1 MAAIDSELINLFQNN
16 NNGVSNHVHHY
27 QHHHLP
33 NPIATNI
40 NGPLVS
46 SDDSESESHANIV
59 LELKGYLNKWTN
71 YIHGWQ
77 PRFIV
82 FKDGTL
88 SYYKSEE
95 DSDFGCRGA
104 ISVFKATVKVR
115 VFVYIYICNVV
126 PLNDFV
132 GKFIEKP

>member
-1 MAAIDSELINLFQNN
+1 MAAIDGDLLIGFQNN
-16 NNGVSNHVHHY
+16 NNNNNHHY
-27 QHHHLP
+27 LK
-33 NPIATNI
+33 ATNI
-40 NGPLVS
+40 NGPQQTVIS
-46 SDDSESESHANIV
+46 SGDDSDPESPYSNII

-77 PRFIV
+77 ARFIV

-104 ISVFKATVKVR
+104 ISIHKATIKVCTI
-115 VFVYIYICNVV
+115 VF
-126 PLNDFV
+126 F
-132 GKFIEKP
+132 FEKILGSYP